1 MDSGDQDVA
10 IFWGE
15 VPFSPLHIAIV
26 IKINESIKQNK
37 KSRNRP
43 TPICPTDFIQKR
55 KTIQWRQENHLN
67 KWGWSIRTSMEGEK
81 NLYLSFTSY

>member
-55 KTIQWRQENHLN
+55 KNNSVETRKPSQQMGLEH
-67 KWGWSIRTSMEGEK
+67 
-81 NLYLSFTSY
+81 